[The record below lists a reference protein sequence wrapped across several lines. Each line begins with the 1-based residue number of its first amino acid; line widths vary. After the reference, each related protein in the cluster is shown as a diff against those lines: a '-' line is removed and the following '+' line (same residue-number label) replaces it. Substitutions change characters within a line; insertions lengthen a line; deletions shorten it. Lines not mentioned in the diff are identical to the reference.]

1 MLYKYEGEITDKV
14 IAEFISMHI
23 KDNKQRYKKLQD
35 YYVGKNSILQ
45 RVMIQGN
52 NINNKVSNNY
62 AGYITDMAT
71 GYFLGR
77 PVNYTDIGKNNFLS
91 VIQDIYNYNDEQ
103 DENVELSKQASIKG
117 KSFEVIYLDL
127 NDLDENNLPKLRFNK
142 VESEN
147 MFCVYDYGLSPEIY
161 FAVRFYDISM
171 NKKTVTKIEVYT
183 KDEIIFYEKNG
194 SKLTETQRTPHFF
207 KIVPVIEF
215 QNNEECIGDFEKVI
229 SQIDAYDKA
238 ESDSINNLDY
248 FADSY
253 LYLVGMK
260 ETDMSQIDE
269 MKQKRVLLLDE
280 KGEAGFLTKEDNS
293 TETENIANR
302 LKSDI
307 HKFSLVPDLSD
318 EHFVNNASGIAIAYK
333 LLGLE
338 QLAVKKERKFKR
350 GLQRRLEII
359 TNYLNFRGN
368 NFDYRDIQIR
378 FTRNIPV
385 NDKENVEI
393 VQMLK
398 NLISTKT
405 ALSNLKMID
414 DVNAELENI
423 AEEKE
428 AYSDMLG
435 RIDLSESD
443 NIGDGNES

>member
-1 MLYKYEGEITDKV
+1 
-14 IAEFISMHI
+14 
-23 KDNKQRYKKLQD
+23 
-35 YYVGKNSILQ
+35 
-45 RVMIQGN
+45 
-52 NINNKVSNNY
+52 
-62 AGYITDMAT
+62 
-71 GYFLGR
+71 
-77 PVNYTDIGKNNFLS
+77 
-91 VIQDIYNYNDEQ
+91 
-103 DENVELSKQASIKG
+103 
-117 KSFEVIYLDL
+117 
-127 NDLDENNLPKLRFNK
+127 
-142 VESEN
+142 
-147 MFCVYDYGLSPEIY
+147 
-161 FAVRFYDISM
+161 
-171 NKKTVTKIEVYT
+171 
-183 KDEIIFYEKNG
+183 
-194 SKLTETQRTPHFF
+194 
-207 KIVPVIEF
+207 
-215 QNNEECIGDFEKVI
+215 
-229 SQIDAYDKA
+229 
-238 ESDSINNLDY
+238 
-248 FADSY
+248 
-253 LYLVGMK
+253 MK